1 MNKKFISSLLSIML
15 VMGISPICASA
26 EWRSNSHGWWYSKGN
41 SWAIGWEKI
50 GDNWY
55 YFNKDGYMLSNII
68 IDGYVL
74 GIDGVWIENDPVTE
88 AYFPVN
94 RTNIK
99 NYKITIFYDKETGEI
114 KNCLNGVKT
123 YSDLDTT
130 ISERELSD
138 KYGIVRIPIDVE
150 VLYGYENYKVV
161 NGEVIYRNI

>member
-1 MNKKFISSLLSIML
+1 M
-15 VMGISPICASA
+15 VG
-26 EWRSNSHGWWYSKGN
+26 WYSKGN

-74 GIDGVWIENDPVTE
+74 GIDGAWIENDPVTE

-99 NYKITIFYDKETGEI
+99 KYKITIFYDKETGEI
-114 KNCLNGVKT
+114 KNCLNGVKI
-123 YSDLDTT
+123 YSDLDPT

-161 NGEVIYRNI
+161 NGEVIYKNI